1 MESKFQDL
9 LESNHKVVAKVCRI
23 YTDSPEDFEDYYQE
37 CVVQLW
43 RSFESFRGASKISTW
58 VYRVCLNVCLTQ
70 LRSKKR
76 IITFPQENLP
86 EIKIEVDHVLEERM
100 EMLYK
105 AIKLIKE
112 SDRAIILL
120 YLDDKSYKDM
130 AEILGIHRQ
139 ILLRLSR
146 SDYSP
151 FVKGRDFLW
160 LGMLGVCLPKL

>member
-1 MESKFQDL
+1 
-9 LESNHKVVAKVCRI
+9 VAKVCRI

-43 RSFESFRGASKISTW
+43 RSYESFRGASKISTW

-86 EIKIEVDHVLEERM
+86 EIKIEFDHVLEERM

-105 AIKLIKE
+105 AIKLLKE

-130 AEILGIHRQ
+130 AEILGITVTNVGAKVNR
-139 ILLRLSR
+139 
-146 SDYSP
+146 
-151 FVKGRDFLW
+151 VKSQLKSIINGR
-160 LGMLGVCLPKL
+160 KRY

>member
-23 YTDSPEDFEDYYQE
+23 YTDKHEDFEDYYQE

-43 RSFESFRGASKISTW
+43 RSFESFRGASKVSTW

-76 IITFPQENLP
+76 LIITPQEHLP
-86 EIKIEVDHVLEERM
+86 DIKIETDFVLEERM

-105 AIKLIKE
+105 AIKLLRE

-120 YLDDKSYKDM
+120 YLEDKSYKDM
-130 AEILGIHRQ
+130 ADILGITVTNVGAKVNR
-139 ILLRLSR
+139 
-146 SDYSP
+146 
-151 FVKGRDFLW
+151 VKNQLKSIINGR
-160 LGMLGVCLPKL
+160 KRY

>member
-43 RSFESFRGASKISTW
+43 RSYESFRGASKISTW

-86 EIKIEVDHVLEERM
+86 EIKIEIDHVLEERM

-105 AIKLIKE
+105 AIKLLRE

-120 YLDDKSYKDM
+120 FLDDKSYKDM
-130 AEILGIHRQ
+130 AEILGITVTNVGAKVNR
-139 ILLRLSR
+139 
-146 SDYSP
+146 
-151 FVKGRDFLW
+151 VKNQLKSIINGR
-160 LGMLGVCLPKL
+160 KRY

>member
-1 MESKFQDL
+1 MQSKFQDL
-9 LESNHKVVAKVCRI
+9 LASNHKVVAKVCRI
-23 YTDSPEDFEDYYQE
+23 YTDKPEDFEDYYQE

-76 IITFPQENLP
+76 IITSTQEHLP

-105 AIKLIKE
+105 AIKLLKE

-130 AEILGIHRQ
+130 AEILGITVTNVGAKVNR
-139 ILLRLSR
+139 
-146 SDYSP
+146 
-151 FVKGRDFLW
+151 VKNQLKSIINGR
-160 LGMLGVCLPKL
+160 KRH